1 MKTINIH
8 EAKTHLSK
16 LVEAA
21 AKGEAFV
28 IAKSGRPMVK
38 VTMLE
43 GQAQMRLGFLAGK
56 GTVPLDFDEMSA
68 DEIAHM
74 FACTDS

>member
-43 GQAQMRLGFLAGK
+43 AQPQKRLGFLAGK

-68 DEIAHM
+68 DEIAQM
-74 FACTDS
+74 FAGTEA

>member
-43 GQAQMRLGFLAGK
+43 GQPQKRLGFLAGK

-68 DEIAHM
+68 DEIVHM
-74 FACTDS
+74 FAGTEA

>member
-43 GQAQMRLGFLAGK
+43 GPTQKRLGFLAGK
-56 GTVPLDFDEMSA
+56 GTVPVDFDEMSA
-68 DEIAHM
+68 EEIARM
-74 FACTDS
+74 FAGAEA

>member
-43 GQAQMRLGFLAGK
+43 WQPQTRLGFLAGK
-56 GTVPLDFDEMSA
+56 GTVPVDFDDMSA
-68 DEIAHM
+68 DEIAQM
-74 FACTDS
+74 FAGTEA